1 MNDLTGYVMRIGKK
15 EKDEQS
21 ISDILIYDHQL
32 NRNNT
37 HMIRAKTGTMAYSA
51 DKRFLVMELNDGS
64 RYEELQ
70 GRTTKTNAYPFTR
83 TNFKT
88 YEKVFDMKQFD
99 LDKTDQDAFK
109 THQSMLNINQL
120 STAIDSIDV
129 NLKRREK
136 GFQEYI
142 TPYFYFR
149 VPITPPHTF
158 QQQKPPARGAVLAL
172 FPKEERANIANRA
185 LNSARNITDYARVTQ
200 EDLRLVGVNRNE
212 HFNEWH
218 RKFSLATAC
227 LMFLFIGAPM
237 GAIVRKGG
245 FGWPILISILFF
257 VIFIILSM
265 TGEKLAKDFTLTPF
279 FGMWLA
285 NFILFPFGMF
295 LTYKAM
301 RESQLFNTD
310 GIIAFFK
317 NIALRF
323 QKNKAA

>member
-1 MNDLTGYVMRIGKK
+1 LRIGKK
-15 EKDEQS
+15 EKDERS

-37 HMIRAKTGTMAYSA
+37 KMIMAKTGTMGYSA
-51 DKRFLVMELNDGS
+51 DKRFLVMELKDGS

-83 TNFKT
+83 TNFKS
-88 YEKVFDMKQFD
+88 YETVFDMKQFE

-109 THQSMLNINQL
+109 THQSMLNIKQL
-120 STAIDSIDV
+120 SAAIDSIDM
-129 NLKRREK
+129 NIKRRKK
-136 GFQEYI
+136 GFDEYI
-142 TPYFYFR
+142 LPYFYFR
-149 VPITPPHTF
+149 IPIKPPHLFTH
-158 QQQKPPARGAVLAL
+158 QKPPARASFLAI
-172 FPKEERANIANRA
+172 FPKEERGNIANRA
-185 LNSARNITDYARVTQ
+185 VNSARNIYDYARVTQ

-218 RKFSLATAC
+218 RKFSLAISC

-237 GAIVRKGG
+237 GAIIRKGG

-257 VIFIILSM
+257 VVFIILSM
-265 TGEKLAKDFTLTPF
+265 TGEKLAKDFTLAPF

-301 RESQLFNTD
+301 RESQLIDLD
-310 GIIAFFK
+310 GIMAFIKRIGLFFTK
-317 NIALRF
+317 
-323 QKNKAA
+323 KKTTK